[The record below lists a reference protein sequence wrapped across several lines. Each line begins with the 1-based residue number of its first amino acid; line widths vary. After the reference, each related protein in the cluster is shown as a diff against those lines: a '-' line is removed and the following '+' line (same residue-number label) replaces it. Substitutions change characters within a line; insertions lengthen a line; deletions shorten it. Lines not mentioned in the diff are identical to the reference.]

1 MNICKIIK
9 FNEWISSLR
18 EKSIR
23 KNTLELLGRTMTEKS
38 IIKALHPSIVFDEK
52 HVKPKYLIRP
62 LSTDIPLQLWLN
74 GLYVSDF
81 QFKDNII

>member
-23 KNTLELLGRTMTEKS
+23 KNTLELLGRTTTEKS
-38 IIKALHPSIVFDEK
+38 IIKALYPSIVFDEK

-62 LSTDIPLQLWLN
+62 LSADIPIETWIT
-74 GLYVSDF
+74 GLYIKF
-81 QFKDNII
+81 PI